1 VTVIDASVTGAWV
14 MRRDTFPSVDSLCK
28 IITRVVV
35 WSSIPASIAQLA
47 DKKWVM
53 VFDFLLEPTSNLE
66 SQTIPG
72 HLLLPGTTLSCLLP
86 AHHPIF
92 ECIRSRQLRC
102 INSKKLGV
110 AIT

>member
-35 WSSIPASIAQLA
+35 WSSILASIAQLA

-53 VFDFLLEPTSNLE
+53 VFDFLLEPRSNLE

-72 HLLLPGTTLSCLLP
+72 HLLVPVP